1 MALGQVHHQEEEQG
15 TSRPSWSV
23 ELHGLVNSRL
33 RLLRNHSFL
42 LHIVGGLLGILQTNN
57 QVRIVQDVSLG
68 IGQLLQQQ
76 GLKLR
81 KLDLKLIL
89 LLDELTLRP
98 RQIRALQHHDQEEQL
113 ILETRFGDSEIDE
126 GAFGLN
132 LRRVMRVGQLC
143 LHKEPEVGRIVDL
156 LVSKL
161 DGLGVSSLDHIS
173 RNDWLQCCI
182 NRFLHV
188 LHQHGPARCN
198 CLLEHHNHLGMTHS
212 CHHQPIVGLPSL
224 HPYHPLHLRVNQH
237 RPPLPA
243 SENSPV
249 LQAHSVTG

>member
-161 DGLGVSSLDHIS
+161 DHLLGSTTQSVS
-173 RNDWLQCCI
+173 RNHRLK
-182 NRFLHV
+182 NRVNTLTHV
-188 LHQHGPARCN
+188 LDQNRCSVVDGKLENLQH
-198 CLLEHHNHLGMTHS
+198 LLLAHPGNLQLVVLLLLPNPHN
-212 CHHQPIVGLPSL
+212 
-224 HPYHPLHLRVNQH
+224 PLHLRINDQA
-237 RPPLPA
+237 PPLGVGHDCAVLPA
-243 SENSPV
+243 D
-249 LQAHSVTG
+249 TI